1 MVMIESPKELAER
14 FKVLACES
22 RVAIIQLLKNGP
34 KKVTEMA
41 DLLGMSQ
48 PAVSQ
53 NLKVLKAAG
62 LVDDQKD
69 GYWVN
74 YSLNALR
81 LLEIR
86 HELELVCRC
95 CSEDCE
101 QTLNAYK
108 QTLEQELAWINEQL
122 TNLQE
127 TVVN

>member
-1 MVMIESPKELAER
+1 MIMIESPKELAER

-22 RVAIIQLLKNGP
+22 RVAIIQLLKDGP

-41 DLLGMSQ
+41 DLLKMSQ

-62 LVDDQKD
+62 LVVDQKD
-69 GYWVN
+69 GYWVS
-74 YSLNALR
+74 YSLNAIR

-86 HELELVCRC
+86 HELESVCRC

-108 QTLEQELAWINEQL
+108 QTLDQELAWINEQL
-122 TNLQE
+122 ANFKE
-127 TVVN
+127 AVVN